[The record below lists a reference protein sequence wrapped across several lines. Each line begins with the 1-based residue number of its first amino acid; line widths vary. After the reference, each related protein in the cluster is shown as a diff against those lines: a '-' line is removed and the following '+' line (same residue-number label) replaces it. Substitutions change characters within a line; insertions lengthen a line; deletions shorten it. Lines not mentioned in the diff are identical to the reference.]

1 MKYVILTMSLLTGMP
16 LHAANSNTTLTG
28 SAELTALANPE
39 QSPTVASTPVGNGPL
54 LFDTY
59 AAETG
64 LQAIEATA
72 DGQTPVIAQ
81 MGNQLITAATQAPAG
96 KPIATADTVVRNT
109 LTGELGIL
117 TGRLHI
123 VSNNAAL
130 LQQLTQR
137 YGLKS
142 VKSLRNGKVQLLEA
156 PAGADLVQLLQQ
168 IRLEQGVQAARLD
181 VLENLNTP
189 Q

>member
-16 LHAANSNTTLTG
+16 LHAATSNTMPSG
-28 SAELTALANPE
+28 SAELTALASPE
-39 QSPTVASTPVGNGPL
+39 QSPTVESTPAGNAPL

-59 AAETG
+59 AAETA

-72 DGQTPVIAQ
+72 GSQSPVVAQ
-81 MGNQLITAATQAPAG
+81 MGNQLIVAATQAGAANT
-96 KPIATADTVVRNT
+96 IATADTVVRNT

-130 LQQLTQR
+130 LQQLSQR
-137 YGLKS
+137 YGLKP

-156 PAGADLVQLLQQ
+156 PTGADLVQLLQQ
-168 IRLEQGVQAARLD
+168 VRLEQGVQAARLD